1 MLLFIFSLVMY
12 GIVLCFDMSRD
23 GSKVFV
29 ASSGPELKVVAL
41 DHKRVGE
48 FQPGRWH
55 QFKVKYR

>member
-1 MLLFIFSLVMY
+1 MY